1 MKPVLDQRIARTHRL
16 GQKQKVQVFL
26 LLAENSYEQQVASL
40 VKGKQDLFDNVI
52 SPDATEDVVGI
63 SKKMLQSNI
72 DDLAEPA
79 TPELA
84 TNEPQQTEELAAA
97 AQTQIIEHT
106 PNTAQDDD
114 NSVIHAL
121 ISRIQLDFSQRLE
134 RILASGG
141 GLLVVVN
148 QATATDKDLAEQLS
162 TAEIPVVIIEARTL
176 ASLQR
181 LGAASPVAHTEVLF
195 EPESL
200 VQQSLVDTQILFAQ
214 YG

>member
-1 MKPVLDQRIARTHRL
+1 MIVARVIQVQIA
-16 GQKQKVQVFL
+16 L
-26 LLAENSYEQQVASL
+26 LYAQQEKRHL
-40 VKGKQDLFDNVI
+40 N
-52 SPDATEDVVGI
+52 
-63 SKKMLQSNI
+63 
-72 DDLAEPA
+72 
-79 TPELA
+79 
-84 TNEPQQTEELAAA
+84 
-97 AQTQIIEHT
+97 
-106 PNTAQDDD
+106 
-114 NSVIHAL
+114 
-121 ISRIQLDFSQRLE
+121 LE

>member
-1 MKPVLDQRIARTHRL
+1 
-16 GQKQKVQVFL
+16 
-26 LLAENSYEQQVASL
+26 LAFKQQVAPRLKKQTRL
-40 VKGKQDLFDNVI
+40 VCNAI
-52 SPDATEDVVGI
+52 SPDATEM
-63 SKKMLQSNI
+63 SWFFPKKMLQSNI